1 VNSAISLK
9 TIASRSY
16 LENRESIETL
26 TRSTR
31 GESPINLA
39 RSAAPITRTRGGRG
53 ARANRRA
60 VSDPAGSRER
70 ERERERERGALD
82 RASRKAAAS
91 IDRRVATC
99 ARMEDEYARVYRV
112 TPAI

>member
-70 ERERERERGALD
+70 EREKERERSSRSSFSKSGSFD
-82 RASRKAAAS
+82 R
-91 IDRRVATC
+91 
-99 ARMEDEYARVYRV
+99 
-112 TPAI
+112 